1 MYKSIIF
8 MNMFFLR
15 NYNKKQ
21 SRRMGG
27 FTLIELL
34 VAVGLFSTVMAMSAG
49 IILSIVGG
57 NKKAQ
62 QINAVANNLNFAV
75 ESLVRDLKTGYDYYC
90 TDTLNQV
97 KVNGVD
103 AVGRGCVAG
112 SHDTIQFV
120 STITGNERVVSYRF
134 AKDSDTG
141 AGYLA
146 KRFCTILG
154 TTVQD
159 CSNYTRVT
167 SPDIDLKE
175 VAFYVKAPKDGDD
188 DQPAVLIVIRGTS
201 RLERNVAS
209 DFHIQTYVSQR
220 LLNI

>member
-1 MYKSIIF
+1 MNKLLLIHKKSE
-8 MNMFFLR
+8 
-15 NYNKKQ
+15 NKVEK
-21 SRRMGG
+21 RG

-34 VAVGLFSTVMAMSAG
+34 VAIGLFSTVMAMSAG

-62 QINAVANNLNFAV
+62 QINAVTNNLNFAL

-97 KVNGVD
+97 KVRGID
-103 AVGRGCVAG
+103 ATGRGCVAG
-112 SHDTIQFV
+112 AHDTIQFV
-120 STITGNERVVSYRF
+120 STITGNERVVSYRYVPD
-134 AKDSDTG
+134 ATQG
-141 AGYLA
+141 GYLA
-146 KRFCTILG
+146 KRFCSILNNA
-154 TTVQD
+154 VQD
-159 CSNYTRVT
+159 CSAYTRVT
-167 SPDIDLKE
+167 SPDIDLRE

-188 DQPAVLIVIRGTS
+188 DQPGVLIVIRGTS
-201 RLERNVAS
+201 RLERNAAT

>member
-1 MYKSIIF
+1 
-8 MNMFFLR
+8 MNKLFLILHR
-15 NYNKKQ
+15 NNKTRP
-21 SRRMGG
+21 RRARG

-97 KVNGVD
+97 KVRGID
-103 AVGRGCVAG
+103 ATGRGCVAG
-112 SHDTIQFV
+112 VHDTIQFV
-120 STITGNERVVSYRF
+120 STITGNERVVSYRY
-134 AKDSDTG
+134 ANDSTTG
-141 AGYLA
+141 TGYLA
-146 KRFCTILG
+146 KRVCSILG
-154 TTVQD
+154 TAVQD

-175 VAFYVKAPKDGDD
+175 VSFYVKAPKEGDD
-188 DQPAVLIVIRGTS
+188 DQPGVLIVIRGTS